1 MSNRTPASF
10 SPPPAPTSPS
20 ESIAAPAE
28 VGQVGGTTAAFQLA
42 ASQTALAC
50 IRMALLISITPEQ
63 QCACMRAFVAQ
74 ANRVMD
80 LSGWESPE

>member
-1 MSNRTPASF
+1 MPKPSLSRLR
-10 SPPPAPTSPS
+10 PPPAYKGHGVG
-20 ESIAAPAE
+20 IAAPVLAWPA
-28 VGQVGGTTAAFQLA
+28 VDTPATSQLA

-50 IRMALLISITPEQ
+50 VRMALLISITPEE
-63 QCACMRAFVAQ
+63 QCACMRAFVSQ

>member
-1 MSNRTPASF
+1 MKHLTSQVR
-10 SPPPAPTSPS
+10 PAPAPASPS

-28 VGQVGGTTAAFQLA
+28 VGQVGDTTAAFQLA

-50 IRMALLISITPEQ
+50 VRMALLISITPEE

-80 LSGWESPE
+80 LSGSESPE